1 MSAHLKTERSGWI
14 VLTALPGTASA
25 GSNRSGHTGPVT
37 VSQSEALPC
46 SGGAVRDWLQQH
58 SPTELP
64 AFEQE
69 FNDALHTALTSFD
82 LSAANRVVRRWWL
95 LAVSRSQPATP
106 AELDVV
112 DRARRGNLAGLS
124 VLQPDGTF
132 SRVA

>member
-1 MSAHLKTERSGWI
+1 M
-14 VLTALPGTASA
+14 
-25 GSNRSGHTGPVT
+25 
-37 VSQSEALPC
+37 SQSGVLPC
-46 SGGAVRDWLQQH
+46 SGGSVRAWLQQH
-58 SPTELP
+58 SPTEAA

-82 LSAANRVVRRWWL
+82 LDAANRVVRRWWL
-95 LAVSRSQPATP
+95 LAAGRSQPATP

-112 DRARRGNLAGLS
+112 DRARRGDLAGLS